1 MLNLRSPIVAGRS
14 FLRYRALI
22 WQMARQEVISRYRGS
37 MMGVLWALAH
47 PVMLLSVYTF
57 IFHLVFKAQWTPG
70 GESSAEYALQ
80 LFAGLI
86 VCSVFSECVNRAPT
100 LILNHVNYVKKV
112 VFPLE
117 VLPLVLLG
125 GALFRMSVSLLVLLL
140 FYAASHLSLNW
151 TTIIFPL
158 LVMPLALFS
167 LGVSWFLAS
176 VGVFVRDVG
185 HAITV
190 VTNLMLFL
198 APVFYPISA
207 LPEAYR
213 PFMYLNPLTF
223 VVEQSRDVLI
233 AGKLPSWY
241 GLGMYSLCSIVVAW
255 FGLVWFE
262 RTRKGFADVL

>member
-1 MLNLRSPIVAGRS
+1 
-14 FLRYRALI
+14 
-22 WQMARQEVISRYRGS
+22 
-37 MMGVLWALAH
+37 
-47 PVMLLSVYTF
+47 MLLSVYTF
-57 IFHLVFKAQWTPG
+57 IFHLVFKAQWTAG
-70 GESSAEYALQ
+70 GESSLE
-80 LFAGLI
+80 
-86 VCSVFSECVNRAPT
+86 FSECVNRAPN

-117 VLPLVLLG
+117 VLPWVSLG
-125 GALFRMSVSLLVLLL
+125 GALFHMSVSLTVLLL
-140 FYAASHLSLNW
+140 FYAVSHHSLNW
-151 TTIIFPL
+151 TAIMFPL
-158 LVMPLALFS
+158 LVIPLALFA

-198 APVFYPISA
+198 APVFYPLSS

-223 VVEQSRDVLI
+223 VVEQSRAVLI
-233 AGKLPSWY
+233 GGTLPSWY
-241 GLGMYSLCSIVVAW
+241 GVGIYFLCSIVVAW
-255 FGLVWFE
+255 LGLVWFE